1 MYSIPYIIVALVLFF
16 LYGCECG
23 KIKCG
28 ITAKQARTIA
38 FLLLLFFLGLRGH
51 IYSDFINYYTFYE
64 EVPNILKLTLRHIED
79 YGWEP
84 GFVIYSSIIKTF
96 MPNYFGWVFINTLI
110 DLLVFRYVF
119 KNYTRS
125 QILPF
130 IFFLAFNGLLIEF
143 NLYRNIKA
151 IDLFLLSLPYLEKR
165 KIFPYMLLNVLGIS
179 FHLSSVIYIPLYF
192 ILNKEIPKYL
202 KWGGIIVANVIF
214 IFQISII
221 SDLVNSL
228 SVFQAMQFMD
238 KLTGYVENSE
248 AAQVFSLGYFE
259 RTFSIVTFTLLYS
272 KLVKQRTSNII
283 FYNCFW
289 LYYVLFL
296 CFYEVQVLVDRI
308 PTLFMFSYW
317 VLYPNILGL
326 KFNVRQL
333 VYLSSFLLVFIKV
346 FLSNNIPPAKYDN
359 LLFGIEDYNTRK
371 SIYESY
377 VDGHF

>member
-51 IYSDFINYYTFYE
+51 IYSDFISYYPFYE
-64 EVPNILKLTLRHIED
+64 ELPNIFKLTPRHIED

-165 KIFPYMLLNVLGIS
+165 KMLPYILLNVLGIS

-192 ILNKEIPKYL
+192 ILHREIPNSL

-228 SVFQAMQFMD
+228 SIFQAMQFMD
-238 KLTGYVENSE
+238 KLTGHVDNSE

-259 RTFSIVTFTLLYS
+259 RTFSIITFTLLYS

-317 VLYPNILGL
+317 VLYPNVLTL
-326 KFNVRQL
+326 KYKARQIIYAISMFFVVVKIYAL
-333 VYLSSFLLVFIKV
+333 NI
-346 FLSNNIPPAKYDN
+346 IPPAKYDN
-359 LLFGIEDYNTRK
+359 VLFGIEDYGTRK
-371 SIYESY
+371 IRYENFA
-377 VDGHF
+377 DQ